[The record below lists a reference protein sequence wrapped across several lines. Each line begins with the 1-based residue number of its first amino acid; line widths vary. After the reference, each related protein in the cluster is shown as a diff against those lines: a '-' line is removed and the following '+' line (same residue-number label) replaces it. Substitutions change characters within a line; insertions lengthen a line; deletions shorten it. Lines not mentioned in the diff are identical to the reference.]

1 MRAELLSYLTTATSA
16 LAVKTVSELP
26 WNTAGEPLYMKN
38 MKKFYLDQEQIEQ
51 STLIPVLPGS
61 DDVMQNVVRITGY
74 FAVDAKN
81 QPTGLSTALTTILSA
96 KSKTGIS
103 NHGVESDYTTE
114 IQDDVLIYTVEY
126 RLNTTT
132 T

>member
-1 MRAELLSYLTTATSA
+1 MRAEILSYLTTATSTA
-16 LAVKTVSELP
+16 TVKTVAELP
-26 WNTAGEPLYMKN
+26 WNTAGEPLYLKN

-51 STLIPVLPGS
+51 SVMFAVLPGS
-61 DDVMQNVVRITGY
+61 DDVMQNVTTVRGY

-81 QPTGLSTALTTILSA
+81 QPSGLSNALTTLLSA

-103 NHGVESDYTTE
+103 NHGVESDYSTE

-126 RLNTTT
+126 RMNTTT

>member
-1 MRAELLSYLTTATSA
+1 MRSELLAYLTTATSA

-26 WNTAGEPLYMKN
+26 WNTAGEPLYLKN
-38 MKKFYLDQEQIEQ
+38 MKKFYLDQEQVEQ

-61 DDVMQNVVRITGY
+61 TDVYQNNITVTGY

-81 QPTGLSTALTTILSA
+81 QPANLSQAITTILGA
-96 KSKTGIS
+96 RDRIGIR
-103 NHGVESDYTTE
+103 NFGLESDYTTE

-126 RLNTTT
+126 RMNTTA
-132 T
+132 

>member
-1 MRAELLSYLTTATSA
+1 MRAELLTYLTTATNT

-26 WNTAGEPLYMKN
+26 WNTAGEPLYLKN
-38 MKKFYLDQEQIEQ
+38 MKKFYLDQEEIEQ

-61 DDVMQNVVRITGY
+61 NDVYQNTITVRGY

-81 QPTGLSTALTTILSA
+81 QPTGLSTAITTILSA
-96 KSKTGIS
+96 RDRTGIR
-103 NHGVESDYTTE
+103 NFGIESDYTTE

-126 RLNTTT
+126 RMNTTA
-132 T
+132 